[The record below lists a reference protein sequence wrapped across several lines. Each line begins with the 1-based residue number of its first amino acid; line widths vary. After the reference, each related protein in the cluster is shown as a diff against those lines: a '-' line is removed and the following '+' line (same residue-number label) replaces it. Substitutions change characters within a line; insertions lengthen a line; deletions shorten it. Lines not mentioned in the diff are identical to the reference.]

1 VGKKI
6 STKRAGSSRDF
17 SVDMWNPDREDIT
30 DQYKYPEGTS
40 EERAAVWRANEM
52 STKPT
57 VYTEGDSQ
65 KVNDDTV
72 FERRLYQYS
81 MK

>member
-57 VYTEGDSQ
+57 AYKEDDSQ
-65 KVNDDTV
+65 KVNDDAV
-72 FERRLYQYS
+72 LERRLYQHS